1 MKAFKDVKAGD
12 ILFRLCFADYSVGTL
27 TVHSVG
33 KQMFDNSTMISYND
47 GTSCFR
53 LEAYEEDLGKC
64 WLFDTLSYAIC
75 TDYEAVDVAIKEN
88 RAINKAIRKNHKVR
102 NKSNGGRQSCTK

>member
-1 MKAFKDVKAGD
+1 MKAFKDVKTGD
-12 ILFRLCFADYSVGTL
+12 ILFRLCFSDYSVETL
-27 TVHSVG
+27 TVHAVG
-33 KQMFDNSTMISYND
+33 KQMFDNSTMISYNN
-47 GTSCFR
+47 GTSGFR

-88 RAINKAIRKNHKVR
+88 RAINKAIKKNHKVR
-102 NKSNGGRQSCTK
+102 NKSNGGRQS